1 MLGVA
6 LGCVGLAVLTAC
18 GQAGGGGG
26 SGSGSG
32 GVSQNEALTSVVNP
46 STATGGILK
55 MAESDQPDSTDPG
68 NTYYAYTVPFERLY
82 ARTLLTYN
90 PVPGAKGL
98 QVVPDLATGLGQVSQ
113 DGLTWTYHIKP
124 NITFEDGEPVI
135 TQDIKYAIERSANY
149 TTVLPNG
156 PVYFQQY
163 LTDPKYPGAYN
174 DPSPDKMGLT
184 GITTPDNTTIVFHL
198 QQPFADFNYLVTMLE
213 TAPVPPSKDT
223 GANYQNH
230 PLSTGPYKF
239 ENYQPGKSLTL
250 VPNPQWKASTD
261 STRKQLNKEIDVTF
275 GVNGDDVDSR
285 LLNGSIDLDLQ
296 SSGMQ
301 PNGRAQALS
310 DPTKS
315 KNVDAVPAGR
325 LWYVALNTQVAPLNN
340 VHCRQAIEYAV
351 DKVAAQTAYGGP
363 MAGGQIASTIIP
375 PTVTGY
381 TKFDDYEALTQP
393 HGDDVKARQQLAL
406 CNQPNGFT
414 VNISARSDRDFEMNA
429 ATAVQQSLA
438 KVGIH
443 TDIQGFPHSTYLT
456 DFAGSPAY
464 VHQHDLGIMM
474 MGWAADWPS
483 GYGFLQQIV
492 DSRAIKPAGNSNI
505 EEENNPD
512 VNKLIDEASSSNDAG
527 QRAQIYGQIDKAVM
541 QDAVIVPEVYANA
554 LLYRN
559 PDLTNVYANE
569 AYGMY
574 DFATIGKSTGS

>member
-1 MLGVA
+1 MVGVA

-18 GQAGGGGG
+18 GQAAGGGGG
-26 SGSGSG
+26 SGS
-32 GVSQNEALTSVVNP
+32 VTQNEALTSVINP

-82 ARTLLTYN
+82 ARTLETYS

-98 QVVPDLATGLGQVSQ
+98 QVVPDLATGPGQVSS

-124 NITFEDGEPVI
+124 NIQFEDGEPVI

-198 QQPFADFNYLVTMLE
+198 QQPFADFDYLVTMLE

-230 PLSTGPYKF
+230 PLSTGPYMFKS
-239 ENYQPGKSLTL
+239 YQPGKSLAL
-250 VPNPQWKASTD
+250 VPNPKWNASTD
-261 STRKQLNKEIDVTF
+261 TTRKQLNKEVDVTF
-275 GVNGDDVDSR
+275 GVNADDVDSR

-301 PNGRAQALS
+301 PNGRAAALS
-310 DPTKS
+310 DPNKA
-315 KNVDAVPAGR
+315 KNTDAVPAGR
-325 LWYVALNTQVAPLNN
+325 LWYIALNTQVAPLNN
-340 VHCRQAIEYAV
+340 VHCRQAVEYAV

-363 MAGGQIASTIIP
+363 MAGGQIASTVLP

-381 TKFDDYEALTQP
+381 TKYDDYEALTQP
-393 HGDDVKARQQLAL
+393 HGDDVKAKQQLAL
-406 CNQPNGFT
+406 CGQPNGFT

-429 ATAVQQSLA
+429 ATAVQQSLS

-443 TDIQGFPHSTYLT
+443 TDIQGFPHGTYLT

-464 VHQHDLGIMM
+464 VHQHDMGIMM
-474 MGWAADWPS
+474 MGWAADWPD

-512 VNKLIDEASSSNDAG
+512 VNKLIDQASSSNDPN
-527 QRAQIYGQIDKAVM
+527 QRNQIYGQIDKLVM

-559 PDLTNVYANE
+559 PSLTNVYANE

-574 DFATIGKSTGS
+574 DFSTIGVSSGS